1 MDLAINHSYTQQLEG
16 IRKLLGGVKFR
27 RQPLRNPLDLVDV
40 INKGITKESFYIFQ
54 KKIDIPLY
62 KICQLLP
69 VDPRTLQRYT
79 LKQRLSPNLSSLIVE
94 LVELFYQGQETFGDL
109 QQFKAWLQVPNPS
122 LGNKQPFQLLNHSQG
137 IQLVSEALG
146 RIAHGLVA

>member
-1 MDLAINHSYTQQLEG
+1 MDLAINHAYTHQLEG

-27 RQPLRNPLDLVDV
+27 RQPLRNPLDLVDA

-69 VDPRTLQRYT
+69 VDPRTLQRYA

-94 LVELFYQGQETFGDL
+94 LVELFYQGEETFGDL
-109 QQFKAWLQVPNPS
+109 QQFKTWLQVPNPN
-122 LGNKQPFQLLNHSQG
+122 LGNKQPFELLNHSQG

>member
-1 MDLAINHSYTQQLEG
+1 MDIVLNHPYSHQLEG
-16 IRKLLGGVKFR
+16 IRKLLGGTKFR
-27 RQPLRNPLDLVDV
+27 RKPLSNPLDLVDA

-62 KICQLLP
+62 RICQLLP
-69 VDPRTLQRYT
+69 VDPRTLQRYS

-94 LVELFYQGQETFGDL
+94 LVELFYQGEETFGDME
-109 QQFKAWLQVPNPS
+109 QFKAWLQVPNPT
-122 LGNKQPFQLLNHSQG
+122 LGEKPPFELLNHSQG
-137 IQLVSEALG
+137 IQLVSDALG